1 MPSHPPCGL
10 YRTTRPLGEL
20 PAGLLVSFHDHGDP
34 GPGVYLPGSWN
45 LNRAQW
51 QERGH
56 TVPDADWSS
65 SLSPLPAE
73 GLYTVKAAFFCCERR
88 CARFEANQLVQLGYD
103 GQATPLLFVP
113 EWTSKGLGFPEK
125 GTRLDDAR
133 LAQLTPLVVA
143 RAADAPKDLLL
154 H

>member
-10 YRTTRPLGEL
+10 YRTTRALNDL
-20 PAGLLVSFHDHGDP
+20 PAGLLVRFHDHGDP
-34 GPGVYLPGSWN
+34 GPGVYLPKAWN
-45 LNRAQW
+45 LNRAEW
-51 QERGH
+51 HEHGH

-65 SLSPLPAE
+65 SLAPLPEE
-73 GLYTVKAAFFCCERR
+73 GLYRVKAPFFCCDRQ
-88 CARFEANQLVQLGYD
+88 CARFEPGQLVQLGYD
-103 GQATPLLFVP
+103 GKATPLLFVP

-133 LAQLTPLVVA
+133 LAQLEPLLVA
-143 RAADAPKDLLL
+143 RAADAPKGLLL